1 MACSGGHVTET
12 GLRERKKQ
20 RVRARIL
27 SVCGRLFRAQG
38 FDETTIDEIAAEV
51 EISRQTFFNYFGSKE
66 AVLAALGFQWLQ
78 EQAAFPER
86 GLEAL
91 GAMSALEVVR
101 HGVRMQMEAIE
112 QDRDFMRLVFTRSGL
127 LFPQGPH
134 VGTASDRSRLDLTHA
149 MFAGVAALMRAGQRA
164 GTIRDDLPPEQAAEI
179 YVSVVLITARFWLTD
194 YWGGGESLV
203 ERGMRTLDVLEAGLR
218 ATDDPRAR
226 STSPA
231 SRPPTRES
239 ADPED

>member
-1 MACSGGHVTET
+1 VAEP
-12 GLRERKKQ
+12 GLRARKKQ
-20 RVRARIL
+20 QVRARIL
-27 SVCGRLFRAQG
+27 AVCGRLFRARG

-66 AVLAALGFQWLQ
+66 AVLATLGFQWLQ
-78 EQAAFPER
+78 EQAVFPER
-86 GLEAL
+86 GLAAL
-91 GAMSALEVVR
+91 ETMSPLEVVR

-134 VGTASDRSRLDLTHA
+134 VGTESDRSRVDLTHA
-149 MFAGVAALMRAGQRA
+149 LFAGVAALMRAGQQS

-194 YWGGGESLV
+194 YWGEGESLV
-203 ERGMRTLDVLEAGLR
+203 ERSMRTLDVLEAGLR
-218 ATDDPRAR
+218 AAGAPRAHTSSLA
-226 STSPA
+226 STQA
-231 SRPPTRES
+231 TREP
-239 ADPED
+239 ADTED